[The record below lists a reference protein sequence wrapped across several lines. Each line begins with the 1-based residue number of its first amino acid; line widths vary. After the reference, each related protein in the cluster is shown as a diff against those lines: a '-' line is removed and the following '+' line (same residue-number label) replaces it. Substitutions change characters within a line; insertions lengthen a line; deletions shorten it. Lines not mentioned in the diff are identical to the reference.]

1 MLSIIDLLDFMDL
14 DRETVQIVNDTTRVS
29 DEEAAE
35 LAKGLLRSERGIQ
48 LLHEMFRD
56 QLAAATEQ
64 GQIGR
69 ERHLR
74 KSYAYFCRKYPM
86 PGLA

>member
-14 DRETVQIVNDTTRVS
+14 DRETVQIVNDATQVS

-35 LAKGLLRSERGIQ
+35 LAKGLLRSEQGIQ

-56 QLAAATEQ
+56 QLAAATKQ
-64 GQIGR
+64 GQLRR
-69 ERHLR
+69 EQHLR

>member
-14 DRETVQIVNDTTRVS
+14 DRETVQIVNDATRVS

-56 QLAAATEQ
+56 QLAAATDLPLL
-64 GQIGR
+64 GR

>member
-14 DRETVQIVNDTTRVS
+14 DRGTVQVVNDATRVS
-29 DEEAAE
+29 DAEATD
-35 LAKGLLRSERGIQ
+35 LAKGLLMSEQGMQ

-56 QLAAATEQ
+56 QLPAATQ
-64 GQIGR
+64 NRQISR